1 MRPQIK
7 VEVTPMGR
15 KLGLLIF
22 TLLAFTGYS
31 QTASLSG
38 KVVLD
43 DGSPAVMAHVML
55 EGTKHATVTDA
66 SGKFSFAGLTNGAF
80 TLHVSFVGMQSQQLQ
95 VQLPNSNPI
104 NITLSSDKEV
114 LSDVTVE
121 AKSVVRET
129 EELPYAVTAIDA
141 KPLQNLNLDV
151 NQALNTVSGIR
162 IMEEGG
168 LGSNFTFTLNGFSG
182 NQVKFFM
189 DGIPMDHFGSS
200 LSLNNLPINLIDRI
214 EVYKG
219 VVPVHL
225 GSDALGG
232 AVNIITNK
240 KRNFLDLSYSYGS
253 FNTHRSSLNAAYT
266 TKSGFI
272 TRAGLSHNYSDNNY
286 IVLAPI
292 RDFDENRVV
301 GEQEVERFHD
311 RYRSGSARLE
321 MGLVD
326 KKFADDLLF
335 GVLASAND
343 QQVQTGATMNSVYGG
358 IVKNS
363 NSVIPTLRYG
373 KTNLLPG
380 LDVRF
385 NSAYNFSESQVIDTL
400 RGVTYNWLG
409 DTSYTPG
416 SNDGENYRTFTT
428 LTDRSASAQLNANYA
443 IRPQHSLALNYS
455 YSYFKRKSFDSEN
468 PDNPSNQFPLS
479 LSKQII
485 GLSYQYDI
493 TEKWRAIAFGK
504 LFMMNALTYKQ
515 LDFAL
520 ETQRTEAIN
529 NQQQNFGYGLA
540 TYYFI
545 TPKLQLKASYERTS
559 RLPDP
564 DEIFGDALFIN
575 PNPDLKPEQSH
586 NLNVGANYNTAL
598 AQKHRV
604 SVEGS
609 FVYRNATDLIYQIVK
624 PSSPETSYGNV
635 SKTRNLGVEG
645 SVGYRYKELFHVG
658 ANITFQHITDRAD
671 SIFNDS
677 YNNKG
682 YQENFQ
688 YGYRLPNTPYLFGNA
703 NAGVS
708 FKDVGVKHSRL
719 GVNYYFNFVE
729 QYFLSWAEMG
739 SADTKK
745 VIPRQ
750 VSHNIELTY
759 SLQDGKYNI
768 AFECRNFTDELLYD
782 RYKLQKPGRAFYVKL
797 RYALDY

>member
-1 MRPQIK
+1 
-7 VEVTPMGR
+7 MGR
-15 KLGLLIF
+15 KFVLLLF
-22 TLLAFTGYS
+22 TLVSLISHS
-31 QTASLSG
+31 QSGNLSG
-38 KVVLD
+38 KVLLD
-43 DGSPAVMAHVML
+43 DGMPAAMAHVML
-55 EGTKHATVTDA
+55 VGTKHATITDQN
-66 SGKFSFAGLTNGAF
+66 GKFSFEGVTKGDF
-80 TLHVSFVGMQSQQLQ
+80 TLQVSYVGMKNYWQQLH
-95 VQLPNSNPI
+95 LPLNQPL
-104 NITLSSDKEV
+104 NITLSNNEEL
-114 LSDVTVE
+114 LSDVTV
-121 AKSVVRET
+121 AVKSVVRET

-162 IMEEGG
+162 IMEKGG
-168 LGSNFTFTLNGFSG
+168 LGSKFTFTLNGFSG

-200 LSLNNLPINLIDRI
+200 LSLNNLPINMIDRI

-253 FNTHRSSLNAAYT
+253 FNTHRSSLNTAYT
-266 TKSGFI
+266 SKSGFT

-286 IVLAPI
+286 TVLAPI
-292 RDFDENRVV
+292 RDFDEHRVV
-301 GEQEVERFHD
+301 GEREVERFHD

-321 MGLVD
+321 LGVVD

-335 GVLASAND
+335 GILASAND
-343 QQVQTGATMNSVYGG
+343 QQVQTGATMSSVYGG
-358 IVKNS
+358 ITQNS
-363 NSVIPTLRYG
+363 KSVIPTLRYS

-380 LDVRF
+380 LDVRL
-385 NSAYNFSESQVIDTL
+385 NSAYNFSESQIIDTL

-409 DTSYTPG
+409 DTAYTPG
-416 SNDGENYRTFTT
+416 SNDGELQRTFTT
-428 LTDRSASAQLNANYA
+428 LTDRSASAQLNANYT
-443 IRPQHSLALNYS
+443 INPQHSLALNYS
-455 YSYFKRKSFDSEN
+455 YNYFKRKSFDTEN
-468 PDNPSNQFPLS
+468 LDKPSNKFPRS

-493 TEKWRAIAFGK
+493 SEKWRAIAFGK

-520 ETQRTEAIN
+520 ETQRTEAVRN
-529 NQQQNFGYGLA
+529 GKQNFGYGLA
-540 TYYFI
+540 TYFFI

-564 DEIFGDALFIN
+564 DEIFGDGLFVN
-575 PNPDLKPEQSH
+575 ANPDLKPEQSH
-586 NLNVGANYNTAL
+586 NLNVGANYNTSL
-598 AQKHRV
+598 AKNHKIN
-604 SVEGS
+604 VEGS

-645 SVGYRYKELFHVG
+645 NFRYRFKELFHLG
-658 ANITFQHITDRAD
+658 GNITFQDITDRAD
-671 SIFNDS
+671 SIFNES
-677 YNNKG
+677 YNNAG
-682 YQENFQ
+682 YQKNYQ
-688 YGYRLPNTPYLFGNA
+688 YGFRLPNTPYLFGNV

-708 FKDVGVKHSRL
+708 FKDVLAKRTTL
-719 GVNYYFNFVE
+719 GINYYFNFVE
-729 QYFLSWAEMG
+729 QYFLSWAELG

-750 VSHNIELTY
+750 NSHSIELTY
-759 SLQDGKYNI
+759 SLQGGRYNI

-782 RYKLQKPGRAFYVKL
+782 RFYLQKPGRAFYVKL

>member
-1 MRPQIK
+1 MS
-7 VEVTPMGR
+7 R
-15 KLGLLIF
+15 KLGLLFF
-22 TLLAFTGYS
+22 TLFAFTVFGE
-31 QTASLSG
+31 TTGLSG
-38 KVVLD
+38 NVLLD
-43 DGSPAVMAHVML
+43 DGSPAVMAHIML
-55 EGTKHATVTDA
+55 EGTQHATVTDQ
-66 SGKFSFAGLTNGAF
+66 SGNFSFEGLINGTF
-80 TLHVSFVGMQSQQLQ
+80 TLHVSFVGMKSQKLQ
-95 VQLPNSNPI
+95 VQWPSSNPI
-104 NITLSSDKEV
+104 NIRLSSDEEL
-114 LSDVTVE
+114 LSDVMVE
-121 AKSVVRET
+121 AKSVLRET

-168 LGSNFTFTLNGFSG
+168 LGSKFTFTLNGFSG

-200 LSLNNLPINLIDRI
+200 LSLNNIPINLIDRI

-253 FNTHRSSLNAAYT
+253 FNTHRSSLNTAYT
-266 TKSGFI
+266 NKSGFT
-272 TRAGLSHNYSDNNY
+272 TRASLSHNYSDNNY
-286 IVLAPI
+286 TVLAPI
-292 RDFDENRVV
+292 RDFDEQRVV

-321 MGLVD
+321 LGVVD
-326 KKFADDLLF
+326 KKYADDLLF
-335 GVLASAND
+335 GIITSAND
-343 QQVQTGATMNSVYGG
+343 QQVQTGSTMNSVYGG
-358 IVKNS
+358 ITRNS

-380 LDVRF
+380 LDVRL
-385 NSAYNFSESQVIDTL
+385 NSAYNFSESQIIDTL

-416 SNDGENYRTFTT
+416 SNDGELQRTFTT
-428 LTDRSASAQLNANYA
+428 LTDRSASAQLNANYT
-443 IRPQHSLALNYS
+443 INPQHSLALNYS
-455 YSYFKRKSFDSEN
+455 YNYFKRKSFDSEN

-493 TEKWRAIAFGK
+493 SEKWRAIAFGK
-504 LFMMNALTYKQ
+504 LFMMNAITYKQ

-520 ETQRTEAIN
+520 ETQRTEAVRN
-529 NQQQNFGYGLA
+529 EKQDFGYGLA

-564 DEIFGDALFIN
+564 DEIFGDGLFVN
-575 PNPDLKPEQSH
+575 ANPDLKPEQSH
-586 NLNVGANYNTAL
+586 NLNVGANYNSRL
-598 AQKHRV
+598 ANSHKV
-604 SVEGS
+604 NVEGS
-609 FVYRNATDLIYQIVK
+609 FVYRKATDLIYQIVK

-645 SVGYRYKELFHVG
+645 SIGYSYKELFRLG
-658 ANITFQHITDRAD
+658 ANVTFQDITDRAD
-671 SIFNDS
+671 SIYNDS
-677 YNNKG
+677 YTNG
-682 YQENFQ
+682 GSQENYQ
-688 YGYRLPNTPYLFGNA
+688 YGFRLPNTPYLFANA

-708 FKDVGVKHSRL
+708 FKDVGMEHSKL
-719 GVNYYFNFVE
+719 GINYYFNFVE

-750 VSHNIELTY
+750 TSHNIELTY
-759 SLQDGKYNI
+759 SLQEGKYNI
-768 AFECRNFTDELLYD
+768 AFECRNFTNELLYD
-782 RYKLQKPGRAFYVKL
+782 RFYLQKPGRAFYIKL